1 MNKRKLMAFLLSI
14 VLVIAT
20 VSTGHVG
27 VKAAD
32 TTEVLVSVSATVPD
46 GATNYK
52 LSIHQ
57 KEAGGAPVAGDGGKE
72 IIFSYA
78 ASTNSTPVSKNT
90 ACGKLE
96 LSLNAAGK
104 TVTSAKINGTT
115 LSLEAIAQLTGSG
128 YMVDV
133 TDLTGFPKTGDVP
146 SVNVEVTI
154 INATPGGP
162 DGPGGDTPPAH
173 PKDINVAVTEGIGL
187 LDGPVVV
194 DGYKVVNGTVQVEND
209 GTDREIEFQV
219 AFGKAVSKVIVN
231 GTEYSGSAI
240 KDLGNDKIS
249 VVAPDA
255 ASYNIQLKAG
265 ESKNVTIAWAYDK
278 EEAIKFFG
286 GEDAYVEN
294 GTVEVVSIKRGD
306 DVIFDAANPPQS
318 DPDAPGPHMSVDET
332 GGFLPI
338 EKGDDVVLKL
348 IPKYGYQLSSVTI
361 NGQTLVPQEGVSTF
375 KLDNIQ
381 GNLHFSGVFVK
392 TDDKV
397 DNKSESVSDVKIVSG
412 AGVVSSGNLSL
423 SVADNKTYDKDV
435 TSVVEGDAEKV
446 ASVEF
451 TLDNIVSK
459 GNGSY
464 WDTNLT
470 ELNKPVE
477 LSVDVKG
484 ELAEGEEYSVVR
496 DHNGKL
502 EELECEY
509 DAKTGAVTFETDRF
523 STYTIVKKL
532 TLDGNNNSGNG
543 NGGNN
548 SNKPNNNTNTNA
560 TPSTGDPY
568 DARVIALFVIACV
581 GLIIMGSKKK
591 LSDN

>member
-1 MNKRKLMAFLLSI
+1 MNKRKFMAFVLSM

-20 VSTGHVG
+20 VSTGRAS
-27 VKAAD
+27 VKAAT
-32 TTEVLVSVSATVPD
+32 TTEVLISVTATVPND
-46 GATNYK
+46 TSNYN
-52 LSIHQ
+52 LDIHQ
-57 KEAGGAPVAGDGGKE
+57 MEVGGAPVYGDGGNVVN
-72 IIFSYA
+72 FSY
-78 ASTNSTPVSKNT
+78 TDPIKSTPVNKDGS
-90 ACGKLE
+90 CGKLQ
-96 LSLNAAGK
+96 LILATAGK
-104 TVTSAKINGTT
+104 TVTSVKINGT
-115 LSLEAIAQLTGSG
+115 SLNTTDITSLTSTG
-128 YMVDV
+128 YMIDV
-133 TDLTGFPKTGDVP
+133 TDLSGFPQTAGTPTVA
-146 SVNVEVTI
+146 VEVTI
-154 INATPGGP
+154 ANVAPGGP
-162 DGPGGDTPPAH
+162 TPPAG
-173 PKDINVAVTEGIGL
+173 PTKPVTVNVTDGIDL
-187 LDGPVVV
+187 LDGPVMV
-194 DGYKVVNGTVQVEND
+194 DGRNVTDGSVNVGDNSD
-209 GTDREIEFQV
+209 DREIEFQV
-219 AFGKAVSKVIVN
+219 AFGKAVSKIIVN

-294 GTVEVVSIKRGD
+294 GTVEVVSIKRGA
-306 DVIFDAANPPQS
+306 DVIYDSANPPQF
-318 DPDAPGPHMSVDET
+318 DPANPGPQMSVDET
-332 GGFLPI
+332 GGYLPI

-470 ELNKPVE
+470 ELNKPVA

-532 TLDGNNNSGNG
+532 TLDGNNNSGNS

-548 SNKPNNNTNTNA
+548 SNRPNNNTNTNA

-568 DARVIALFVIACV
+568 DARVVALFMIACA
-581 GLIIMGSKKK
+581 GLFIIGAKKK
-591 LSDN
+591 IER